1 MSVSTAFVPEQGHP
15 APEPFGYRPLAAIAA
30 AAAGGVPQKRIGRI
44 LTELAPDLI
53 AMHEQG
59 QVHGAISV
67 HTVGMDEFG
76 YAHLM
81 VPPLYPDSPGAIE
94 RASCFTAAEQFDPE
108 PERACGPWTDV
119 YGLSAVVCSLISG
132 SPPPHA
138 LARRA
143 DDHYAALAARK
154 PRGYD
159 ESFLAAVDRGL
170 SVVPAHRPQSLA
182 EFYAALGIP
191 YVPDAA
197 AAPLIAAA
205 GPSFGAAANDA
216 AEQSGAPGD
225 GRRRTATALA
235 VAAGVLAVA
244 GIWTWM
250 GMDDT
255 TEAVSP
261 GRILP
266 AVREPIAQG
275 PGLGTTF
282 SAPSGTPST
291 TASEGLPSRDG
302 GSASSAGIPA
312 GRLAPDAAP
321 AGIPAD
327 RDTSPI
333 ASAPQS
339 ASPAVKDGNASPP
352 AVAGAPETMPDK
364 PARPAT
370 VRVNADIRPWGEIFV
385 DGVSRGVSPPLK
397 TLTLP
402 AGRHT
407 VVVRNAD
414 LAPYRIVLD
423 LKPGQVITL
432 QHVFR

>member
-53 AMHEQG
+53 AMHERG

-81 VPPLYPDSPGAIE
+81 VPPLYPDRPGAIE

-132 SPPPHA
+132 APPPHA

-143 DDHYAALAARK
+143 DDRYDALAARK

-170 SVVPAHRPQSLA
+170 SVVPAQRPQSVA

-197 AAPLIAAA
+197 AAPLITAT

-216 AEQSGAPGD
+216 AQQSGAPGD
-225 GRRRTATALA
+225 GRRRTAAALA

-250 GMDDT
+250 GTDDT
-255 TEAVSP
+255 TNTVSP

-266 AVREPIAQG
+266 AARESG
-275 PGLGTTF
+275 PPGEGRG
-282 SAPSGTPST
+282 APSTA
-291 TASEGLPSRDG
+291 ASEVLPSRDG
-302 GSASSAGIPA
+302 GLAPSAGIPA
-312 GRLAPDAAP
+312 GGLAPDTAS

-327 RDTSPI
+327 RDVPPTTSTPQT
-333 ASAPQS
+333 ASA
-339 ASPAVKDGNASPP
+339 AVKDGNASPP
-352 AVAGAPETMPDK
+352 AVAGAPETMPYK
-364 PARPAT
+364 PVRPAA

-414 LAPYRIVLD
+414 LPPYRIVLD